1 MQAKAIIFEVIFK
14 SGKYLKSIDIS
25 SKLLNLSKP
34 FELSKITLFQ
44 GHIINNYPDTKP
56 IIN

>member
-25 SKLLNLSKP
+25 SKLLYLSKP
-34 FELSKITLFQ
+34 FELSKIRLLTL
-44 GHIINNYPDTKP
+44 DT
-56 IIN
+56 